1 MDASAVLLLFNT
13 TRIIRAPKHR
23 GRYRNGRSGAADKAC
38 YYTGLCVLR
47 SANWPLMKVK
57 FLLDC

>member
-1 MDASAVLLLFNT
+1 MDGAAWS
-13 TRIIRAPKHR
+13 
-23 GRYRNGRSGAADKAC
+23 SGVADKAC

-57 FLLDC
+57 FLLLITRKFT